1 MGWDIEGWLSRSL
14 HLPDLSPRDER
25 RLERVEEA
33 IVKIPVVE
41 KELAYLSEEVHG
53 IKRAL
58 WAVAGSIIV
67 GVLIFALSVVT
78 GVIGG

>member
-1 MGWDIEGWLSRSL
+1 MAELT
-14 HLPDLSPRDER
+14 PRDER
-25 RLERVEEA
+25 RLEKIEEA

-41 KELAYLSEEVHG
+41 KQLEYLSEEVHG

-67 GVLIFALSVVT
+67 GVIIFALSIAS
-78 GVIGG
+78 GVIS